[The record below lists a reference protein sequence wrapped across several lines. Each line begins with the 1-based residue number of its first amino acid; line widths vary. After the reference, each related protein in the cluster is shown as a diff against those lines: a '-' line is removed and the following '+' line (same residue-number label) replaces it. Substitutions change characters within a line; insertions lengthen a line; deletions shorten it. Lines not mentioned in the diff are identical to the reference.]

1 MKTIVIVHHT
11 GIWGGGTKSLI
22 DLCEM
27 LGDNYNVI
35 VCVPKGF
42 PDFAGKISQYGCT
55 VYEFSTH
62 IPMINIYSGRPPLF
76 SVVTLRSILSLWN
89 IKKIGDEILIL
100 KPDVVIFNTLVTAVT
115 ARYLSGHVKI
125 ICIDRETLTNRL
137 EIFLYRKILDKH
149 LNAIAFLSEY
159 ERRKLNF
166 RKAVSFVFPDCV
178 KLDALSNKDKSHLRE
193 KAGIDT
199 DKYGI
204 LFMGG
209 LAKMKGTDVILEA
222 MDSLDERFVLIFAG
236 DMNESKLSKAQLW
249 HDIKYPAYY
258 RFKKRVIQYYYKRKG
273 TPSIFE
279 VGLCDSMD
287 ELILMSDIVV
297 FPSTSVHQPRPCIE
311 AGAYKKPVVISDY
324 EQTKEYFKDKYNAL
338 TFTPQDA
345 ADLAQKLLYA
355 IDHREEMRQM
365 GNNNRIMTETKHDF
379 YLCKE
384 RICSFIEKVCDNEDK
399 D

>member
-27 LGDNYNVI
+27 LGDDYHVI

-42 PDFAGKISQYGCT
+42 PDFAGKISQNGCNA
-55 VYEFSTH
+55 YEFSTH
-62 IPMINIYSGRPPLF
+62 IPMINLYSGRPPLL
-76 SVVTLRSILSLWN
+76 SVVTFRSILSLGN
-89 IKKIGDEILIL
+89 IKKIGDEIMSL

-115 ARYLSGHVKI
+115 ARYLAGHVKI
-125 ICIDRETLTNRL
+125 ICINRETLTSRL
-137 EIFLYRKILDKH
+137 EVFLYRKLLDKH

-166 RKAVSFVFPDCV
+166 CKAASFVFPDCV
-178 KLDALSNKDKSHLRE
+178 KLDALKKQDKSHLRE
-193 KAGIDT
+193 KAGIGV

-209 LAKMKGTDVILEA
+209 LEKIKGTDVILEA
-222 MDSLDERFVLIFAG
+222 MNFLDERFVLIFAG

-258 RFKKRVIQYYYKRKG
+258 RFKKRVIQYYYKLKG
-273 TPSIFE
+273 TSSIYE
-279 VGLCDSMD
+279 VGLCDSID

-311 AGAYKKPVVISDY
+311 AGAYRKPVVISDY
-324 EQTKEYFKDKYNAL
+324 EETREYFKDKYNAL
-338 TFTPQDA
+338 TFIPHDA
-345 ADLAQKLLYA
+345 VDLAQKLLYA

-365 GNNNRIMTETKHDF
+365 GKNNRIMTETKHDF

-384 RICSFIEKVCDNEDK
+384 KICSLIEKVCDNEDK